1 MIFLL
6 NLSKE
11 QIEFLRS
18 EFGIEKTDLQNM
30 TTEKWDEIRF
40 KAFEIEADLIPD
52 KKDAVP
58 SHRCALATS
67 IIDVVADFN

>member
-1 MIFLL
+1 
-6 NLSKE
+6 
-11 QIEFLRS
+11 
-18 EFGIEKTDLQNM
+18 M